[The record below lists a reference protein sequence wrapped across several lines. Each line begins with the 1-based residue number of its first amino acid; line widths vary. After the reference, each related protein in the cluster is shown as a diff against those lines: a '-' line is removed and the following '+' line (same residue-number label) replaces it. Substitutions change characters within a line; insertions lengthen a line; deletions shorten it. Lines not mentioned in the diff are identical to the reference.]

1 MVSPTTSLSS
11 SGRPPASA
19 STCCDSVPLSNHC
32 PTGGSVRRRPSR
44 QSRGPPSSG
53 AAGFSRA
60 EVPPGDERS
69 VLLRRGRTQQQEQG
83 HQPPLPCPL
92 LPPRPLLPPPA
103 GVRTVSRAL
112 ADPDWRDR
120 RPRGDREGQL
130 PLAPGVTAAAPQWR
144 ARVGMPMPLPPPA
157 PWTAPQGAPAGLI
170 TPPSSASSA
179 FSYSPSLHG
188 GPSPSPDGAFFQYVT
203 PRFRQHGLT
212 PPPGLEL
219 SRGRYPIAEYFEG
232 AEMAFPPPG
241 SALHRRG
248 PTESTTQH
256 RCRWTARHERTLR
269 DLRRRLQN
277 LQLLRREALEEE
289 RLRRRRHRHQHGLR
303 PAPRGVRGEE
313 FVDAFAGRVRA
324 LAFEGFGAGGGAFVA
339 LGAVFW
345 LRQGSRSRSSF
356 AGVGGVVV
364 EDVDAVGR
372 GLGDVDG
379 RQGRPNVG
387 VPCGSGSRISMVVAV
402 PFFALDIG
410 GDEKED
416 GVGVRAAETA
426 NRRRYSSWTRI
437 GWTWERLVSG
447 LGKGTD
453 PRTTYF
459 IVQGERTS
467 FSHSGSQKPA
477 GTLQQAHGR
486 TSQQVNVH
494 CHGMQTQTHCRST
507 QGNVVN
513 EVRLCASEGNSRGCR
528 VHPPPT
534 SAI

>member
-1 MVSPTTSLSS
+1 SFSFPASSLQRQRQQHNCFVSSAKENILKNTSNQTNTTTNNKMVSPTTSLSS
-11 SGRPPASA
+11 SGRPTASA

-32 PTGGSVRRRPSR
+32 PTGGSVRLRPSR

-269 DLRRRLQN
+269 GLRLRLPN
-277 LQLLRREALEEE
+277 LQLLRQEALEEE
-289 RLRRRRHRHQHGLR
+289 RLRRRRRRHQRQHQQGLR
-303 PAPRGVRGEE
+303 PTPRCTRPPLEPPLEMEQEEEDPDASPAPRRRSLLP
-313 FVDAFAGRVRA
+313 RV
-324 LAFEGFGAGGGAFVA
+324 
-339 LGAVFW
+339 VFRERNPW
-345 LRQGSRSRSSF
+345 TLLPAECERLSL
-356 AGVGGVVV
+356 
-364 EDVDAVGR
+364 R
-372 GLGDVDG
+372 GL
-379 RQGRPNVG
+379 
-387 VPCGSGSRISMVVAV
+387 VPVERSLPWAG
-402 PFFALDIG
+402 AL
-410 GDEKED
+410 
-416 GVGVRAAETA
+416 
-426 NRRRYSSWTRI
+426 
-437 GWTWERLVSG
+437 
-447 LGKGTD
+447 
-453 PRTTYF
+453 F
-459 IVQGERTS
+459 
-467 FSHSGSQKPA
+467 
-477 GTLQQAHGR
+477 
-486 TSQQVNVH
+486 
-494 CHGMQTQTHCRST
+494 
-507 QGNVVN
+507 
-513 EVRLCASEGNSRGCR
+513 
-528 VHPPPT
+528 
-534 SAI
+534 